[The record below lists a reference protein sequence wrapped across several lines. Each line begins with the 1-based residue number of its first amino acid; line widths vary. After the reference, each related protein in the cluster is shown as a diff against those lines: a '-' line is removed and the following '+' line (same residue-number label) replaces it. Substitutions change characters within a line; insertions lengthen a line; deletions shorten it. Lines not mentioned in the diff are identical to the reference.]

1 MKEIHLGQVL
11 IENRRQREITQEEL
25 ARFLGVSKAAVSKWE
40 TEAAYPDIQLLPR
53 LASFFDINLDDLMGY
68 APQLSREEIRPI

>member
-11 IENRRQREITQEEL
+11 IENRRQRAITQEEL

-40 TEAAYPDIQLLPR
+40 TEVSQ
-53 LASFFDINLDDLMGY
+53 S
-68 APQLSREEIRPI
+68 